1 MAAGERGVSGDG
13 SLFEKLGELVGPG
26 AVERDP
32 HGLPRVA
39 PDSAEGLAQ
48 VCREAQARD
57 WRIRIEGRGSWLAAD
72 APADLALSTRSLD
85 KIVALSAADLVATVQ
100 ASTSLERLRRA
111 LHEAGLWLAIDPP
124 GHPERSIGSV
134 VATGTS
140 GPLRQ
145 GFGPVRDHVLG
156 VSVVTG
162 DGRLLEAGG
171 RVVKNVA
178 GYDLTKLQ
186 VGGFGAFGI
195 ITAVH
200 LRLRAMLPAD
210 ATLLLAGP
218 RDRLTHLGREL
229 VATGRPMAALE
240 LFSPAL
246 AAGAEWTLALRLV
259 GSAESVESEAARLLE
274 QASEGWQ
281 RLAPDRAAT
290 FWSQAARG
298 ALGGAIAIRLGS
310 VLDGLDEL
318 LDLLHQQVGEGL
330 VSAGAGTGS
339 VRWSGTAGAD
349 RIRELRRLTAAREIP
364 LTLERAPWDL
374 RRRLG
379 HFGAYREGVGQ
390 LVGRLREAFDPTARL
405 QIAIEGADGD

>member
-1 MAAGERGVSGDG
+1 MSGDE
-13 SLFEKLGELVGPG
+13 SLFTRLGELAGPG

-32 HGLPRVA
+32 RGLPRVA
-39 PDSAEGLAQ
+39 PDSVETLAQ
-48 VCREAQARD
+48 LCQEAQSQG
-57 WRIRIEGRGSWLAAD
+57 WRIRVEGRGSWLSPD
-72 APADLALSTRSLD
+72 APADFALSTRSLNQ
-85 KIVALSAADLVATVQ
+85 IMALSASDLVATVQ
-100 ASTSLERLRRA
+100 AGVSVERLKHA
-111 LHEAGLWLAIDPP
+111 LHEAGLWLALDPP
-124 GHPERSIGSV
+124 GHPERSLGSV
-134 VATGTS
+134 VATGTA

-145 GFGPVRDHVLG
+145 GFGPVRDHILG

-195 ITAVH
+195 IAAVH
-200 LRLRAMLPAD
+200 LRLRALLPAD
-210 ATLLLAGP
+210 ATLLVAGP

-229 VATGRPMAALE
+229 VAAGRPMAALE

-246 AAGAEWTLALRLV
+246 AAGAEWTLALRLA
-259 GSAESVESEAARLLE
+259 GSAESVESEAARLSE
-274 QASEGWQ
+274 QASDGWQ
-281 RLAPDRAAT
+281 RLAPDRAAN

-298 ALGGAIAIRLGS
+298 ALGGAIALRLGC

-318 LDLLHQQVGEGL
+318 LDLLHQEVGEGL

-349 RIRELRRLTAAREIP
+349 RIRELRRLTASREIP
-364 LTLERAPWDL
+364 LTLERAPWEL

-379 HFGAYREGVGQ
+379 HFGAYREGVGL
-390 LVGRLREAFDPTARL
+390 LVGRLREAFDPNTRL